1 MKRKVNK
8 MTVTLFGSTCS
19 SSKKAI
25 QWFMDHDIPYEFRHI
40 VHEPLTEEEFF
51 SILEKTEQGTEEI
64 ISTRSEA
71 YQNLNVDFASIS
83 LKKLYTYIR
92 EYPTLLR
99 RPIMLD
105 KKRVL
110 VGYDVHEIR
119 QFLPRNMR
127 QFLWGHPDI
136 LPSHL

>member
-1 MKRKVNK
+1 

-25 QWFMDHDIPYEFRHI
+25 QWFMDHEIPYEFRHI
-40 VHEPLTEEEFF
+40 VHQPLTEEEFF
-51 SILEKTEQGTEEI
+51 AILEKTEQGTEEI

-71 YQNLNVDFASIS
+71 YQKLEIDFSQIS

-92 EYPTLLR
+92 EFPTLLR

-105 KKRVL
+105 DKRVL
-110 VGYDVHEIR
+110 VGYDAHEIR
-119 QFLPRNMR
+119 QFLPRSMR
-127 QFLWGHPDI
+127 QFLWGNNSDAHP
-136 LPSHL
+136 SYS

>member
-1 MKRKVNK
+1 

-40 VHEPLTEEEFF
+40 VHQPLTEKEFF
-51 SILEKTEQGTEEI
+51 SILEKTEKGTEEI

-71 YQNLNVDFASIS
+71 YRTLDIDFASIS

-92 EYPTLLR
+92 EFPTLLR
-99 RPIMLD
+99 RPIMMD

-110 VGYDVHEIR
+110 VGYDAHEIR

-127 QFLWGHPDI
+127 KFIWGNQDA
-136 LPSHL
+136 LPNHM

>member
-1 MKRKVNK
+1 
-8 MTVTLFGSTCS
+8 
-19 SSKKAI
+19 
-25 QWFMDHDIPYEFRHI
+25 MDHDIPYEFRHI